1 MLNFFL
7 GIFFFSFL
15 RLFTIYTQSLFLR
28 CSAKGHCSIL
38 LGSFSTIECTRISV
52 CAYWSVLCA
61 CPYTLGRR
69 SDDYMTT
76 QHKRAGRCRCG
87 ASTHRPFALTL
98 STLRDLLHYLAPVAK
113 RDFICGRVVE
123 EVETVRGTLSALCGV
138 LLFV

>member
-1 MLNFFL
+1 MCVLVGL
-7 GIFFFSFL
+7 VRLSIHSGTTL
-15 RLFTIYTQSLFLR
+15 RRY
-28 CSAKGHCSIL
+28 
-38 LGSFSTIECTRISV
+38 
-52 CAYWSVLCA
+52 
-61 CPYTLGRR
+61 
-69 SDDYMTT
+69 YMTT
-76 QHKRAGRCRCG
+76 QHKRARRCRCG